1 MDKRTHIILTA
12 LSLFYQ
18 KGIHSVGI
26 NEIISVA
33 GVAKK
38 TMYHHFASK
47 DELLLLNISQPE
59 LNKIYFSKN
68 TKLWKHLNKKKNLM
82 NS

>member
-38 TMYHHFASK
+38 TMYHHFVSK
-47 DELLLLNISQPE
+47 DEL
-59 LNKIYFSKN
+59 
-68 TKLWKHLNKKKNLM
+68 
-82 NS
+82 